1 MMETAKRY
9 YDAGLTPLPVAYKE
23 KRALVEGWPRM
34 SRQEL
39 YDMFSKYDGCNIG
52 IRLDNLTII
61 DIERPELWGL
71 FFNAPPEEVA
81 RNSWVARTG
90 GGGYHVYF
98 QGETKPVKADGFAEI
113 RSGPKQYVVA
123 PPSLHPSGWPYEWLS
138 NIEETG
144 IAGVSEKIRLVT
156 RKIETLRKHGSLVER
171 LVGVWRPEHRHNLA
185 LWVSGY
191 LRKVGLEKGEAEII
205 IKATALLAHDSEVAD
220 RLRAVEDTYGKLPE
234 RVKGFSGLEEELT
247 ALLGEE
253 GAREILQLLPQP
265 KKVPQHEKETR
276 VRYILGG
283 EVVDGL
289 LLEVVETDEGPRVLI
304 WDGSTLEVVENVEI
318 GGVTY
323 RPYQETLYPLAR
335 APSSIG
341 EDPSLW
347 SDTAAFIKE
356 YFDHPREE
364 VYHVM
369 AATVAWSYFIHDVKA
384 STPYLCFLGP
394 WRSGKSRALEAME
407 ALCYKSFLLVD
418 PSESSIFRIVETVKP
433 TIIIDEAQIVDSNV
447 RAIMSA
453 GYRWG
458 ARVPRTIDPEADGL
472 SALKFFDTFGLKI
485 FATREE
491 PPDDIF
497 SRSIVI
503 KCEKALKS
511 TRKKIDRDRA
521 SELRTRWLAQRLR
534 LHGKVIVTFNEFQS
548 EDGRLQEL
556 FSPLIVMAELF
567 GGEEEMRAVE
577 KYGRFI
583 ESEIVGLEST
593 SEEAEVVS
601 TICEIIDDSGIETD
615 FIPIH
620 EMVSRLGEDWSP
632 VKVGKIMT
640 RLGFRKHRSRKKR
653 GYIIDYSLLERLKK
667 RYWIDA
673 DAHTLSQ

>member
-1 MMETAKRY
+1 M
-9 YDAGLTPLPVAYKE
+9 
-23 KRALVEGWPRM
+23 
-34 SRQEL
+34 
-39 YDMFSKYDGCNIG
+39 
-52 IRLDNLTII
+52 
-61 DIERPELWGL
+61 
-71 FFNAPPEEVA
+71 
-81 RNSWVARTG
+81 
-90 GGGYHVYF
+90 
-98 QGETKPVKADGFAEI
+98 
-113 RSGPKQYVVA
+113 
-123 PPSLHPSGWPYEWLS
+123 
-138 NIEETG
+138 
-144 IAGVSEKIRLVT
+144 
-156 RKIETLRKHGSLVER
+156 
-171 LVGVWRPEHRHNLA
+171 
-185 LWVSGY
+185 
-191 LRKVGLEKGEAEII
+191 
-205 IKATALLAHDSEVAD
+205 
-220 RLRAVEDTYGKLPE
+220 
-234 RVKGFSGLEEELT
+234 
-247 ALLGEE
+247 
-253 GAREILQLLPQP
+253 
-265 KKVPQHEKETR
+265 
-276 VRYILGG
+276 
-283 EVVDGL
+283 
-289 LLEVVETDEGPRVLI
+289 ETDEGPRVLI

-453 GYRWG
+453 GYQWG

-567 GGEEEMRAVE
+567 RGEEGVRAIE

-583 ESEIVGLEST
+583 ESEIAGLEST

-620 EMVSRLGEDWSP
+620 EMVSRMGEDWSP
-632 VKVGKIMT
+632 VKVGRIMT